1 MAYNG
6 MNSYRCAAMD
16 RQKFWT
22 KLERKY
28 GLERKSGEVVFPPG
42 FREHIEGRI
51 EGYDDYFGCLEAE
64 VEAFLELLDA
74 FQYLPK
80 PIPEPIPEPS
90 RKRTKRYLAP
100 FQQRLHLVDFVLSRH
115 ITVVEMWTRRL
126 SPRRRRIN
134 WREMYRAWNMEH
146 PAREAKSSPESLK
159 AAYYSAIKE
168 QAVQEAYFEVLNE
181 RWEGKLREMVTE
193 FLEANPQLAEG
204 LARANALMR
213 QIDERLRWAGDA
225 LQRALEPMR
234 QIGER
239 LQLLGMRQWTIDHEQ
254 QCEGFQR
261 LNKVNTPEARDFRER
276 WNAKPLDTF
285 TESDW
290 QAMQAEIDSL
300 TAIHGQPLEP
310 SEGEQ

>member
-28 GLERKSGEVVFPPG
+28 GVVFSPE
-42 FREHIEGRI
+42 FRAATETRSDGRD
-51 EGYDDYFGCLEAE
+51 EYLQCLEAE